1 MENQILHLLQVFIST
16 LYRIIIFLIFA
27 RVILS
32 WMRPSHNA
40 FTRFI
45 IDTTEPILRQ
55 AKRITPNLGP
65 LDISPI
71 IAFIAIEIIYMLLL
85 QGIQFIAS
93 II

>member
-1 MENQILHLLQVFIST
+1 MENQILYFISSFIAI
-16 LYRIIIFLIFA
+16 LYKILIFLIFA

-45 IDTTEPILRQ
+45 IDTTEPVMSL
-55 AKRITPNLGP
+55 AKKVTPNLGP